1 MSTQT
6 HAGAYSRNSSAKN
19 AKSILTNRNFAIA
32 YFRLSR
38 EEAQKGESSSI
49 SNQKKIVEAYCQQN
63 NIALL
68 QYFVD
73 DGWSGGNFERPG
85 FQDMMRFLESGKA
98 NKIGRAHV

>member
-1 MSTQT
+1 MRTQT

-49 SNQKKIVEAYCQQN
+49 SNQKKMAFCIFCGIED
-63 NIALL
+63 
-68 QYFVD
+68 YF
-73 DGWSGGNFERPG
+73 SE
-85 FQDMMRFLESGKA
+85 
-98 NKIGRAHV
+98 